1 MGGLR
6 MDKIVP
12 SHDNL
17 RSLFAELILDQAIR
31 EFREK
36 ELYREIDQAL
46 ADGDQAMFLLLTHEL
61 RSLLSIA

>member
-1 MGGLR
+1 

-12 SHDNL
+12 SQDNL
-17 RSLFAELILDQAIR
+17 RALFAEMILDHAIR

-46 ADGDQAMFLLLTHEL
+46 ASGDHAMFLLLTHEL
-61 RSLLSIA
+61 RTLLSIA